1 MLDAKFDSS
10 IFSRQQMQMNRP
22 IMVKLASAMRM
33 ISCELTSSIAIFFGY
48 FFASYLYS
56 LDEIPIEIVTSDNKT
71 MT

>member
-33 ISCELTSSIAIFFGY
+33 ISCELTSSIAIFSVI
-48 FFASYLYS
+48 FASCLYS
-56 LDEIPIEIVTSDNKT
+56 LGEIPIEIVTSDNKT